1 MWGRSPGKHSGG
13 GKERLTSD
21 SSGGLRMRPSPSL
34 GVCLAGVWRVEDGRG
49 SGRAAGGDSG
59 NHTQKEGS
67 QALPGACKLP
77 APPAA
82 RTAASASRKRAGEG
96 RLSAEGAEK
105 GSPGPQREAIWKRE
119 LPREEGPG
127 VGGGSLGAGRA
138 CPRSVSRTRG
148 RPLPSSAQS
157 RGLPPSP
164 AAAPLL
170 AQIPPLDP
178 RPLSPRH
185 CPLP

>member
-13 GKERLTSD
+13 GKERLTRRFFRRVED
-21 SSGGLRMRPSPSL
+21 AAVTQPWGMSGWEGAA
-34 GVCLAGVWRVEDGRG
+34 VAEVWRVEDGRG

-127 VGGGSLGAGRA
+127 GGGVCFSDHPQR
-138 CPRSVSRTRG
+138 C
-148 RPLPSSAQS
+148 Q
-157 RGLPPSP
+157 
-164 AAAPLL
+164 
-170 AQIPPLDP
+170 
-178 RPLSPRH
+178 
-185 CPLP
+185 

>member
-127 VGGGSLGAGRA
+127 VGGGVPWGGQGVSPQCVADPGA
-138 CPRSVSRTRG
+138 
-148 RPLPSSAQS
+148 
-157 RGLPPSP
+157 PPS
-164 AAAPLL
+164 
-170 AQIPPLDP
+170 
-178 RPLSPRH
+178 
-185 CPLP
+185 